1 MDITI
6 VFALVSIPCIVT
18 GVSVWLL
25 HRNIDRKDKKREV
38 QDKAREK
45 RDLLLVQS
53 VNAAIT
59 LCEATAEAVQR
70 MDKNCNGKM
79 TKALDYAITVKH
91 ELRDFLNEQGIK
103 KLS

>member
-1 MDITI
+1 MDISI
-6 VFALVSIPCIVT
+6 IFALISIPCIVT
-18 GVSVWLL
+18 GVSVWIL

-53 VNAAIT
+53 VNASIA

-79 TKALDYAITVKH
+79 TKALDYAITIKH
-91 ELRDFLNEQGIK
+91 EQRDFLQKQGIK
-103 KLS
+103 NLL